1 MEVAGR
7 VAVVTGGASGI
18 GAAVCDALAAAG
30 ADVAVADIDGDG
42 ARATAERVGGIWSRV
57 DVAVEADV
65 MRFVAKTEDE
75 LGPVDLFFAN
85 AGIAIEGDPWT
96 SDADWQR
103 IWEVNTL
110 SHVYASRAVLPGML
124 ERRSGYLIHTASAA
138 GLLNQLGSAP
148 YAVTKSA
155 VVAFAEWLAI
165 TYGDR
170 GLKVSV
176 LAPQAVRTKM
186 TENMGSGPLSVAA
199 VDGMMEPEEVAGI
212 VLEGIAAERFLI
224 LPHPDVA
231 DYIVRKATDYD
242 RWLAGMRRLQAR
254 LTELAAEETTTP

>member
-18 GAAVCDALAAAG
+18 GKALCEALTAAG
-30 ADVAVADIDGDG
+30 ARVAVADIDGDG
-42 ARATAERVGGIWSRV
+42 ARATAEPLGAVWRQV

-65 MRFVAKTEDE
+65 MAVVAETEKE

-103 IWEVNTL
+103 IWEINTL
-110 SHVYASRAVLPGML
+110 SHIYAARAVLPGML
-124 ERRSGYLIHTASAA
+124 ERRSGYLVHTSSAA

-176 LAPQAVRTKM
+176 LAPQAVRTRM
-186 TENMGSGPLSVAA
+186 TEGMGDGPLSVAA
-199 VDGMMEPEEVAGI
+199 VDGMLEPEAVAAT

-224 LPHPDVA
+224 LPHPVVA

-242 RWLAGMRRLQAR
+242 RWLAGMRRLQSR
-254 LTELAAEETTTP
+254 LAGEDG